1 MTSFADLHGVNV
13 VVVDDDPDCLD
24 LTTRT
29 LRWCGAVVTAA
40 TDARRALDAAR
51 EVRPHVVIT
60 DIAMPGEDGYW
71 LADQLRAAGIHVH
84 VIAMSAFGSRN
95 RMSGAT
101 PPQRFRLFLT
111 KPVDPL
117 TLSRVVRNVVGQ
129 PE

>member
-1 MTSFADLHGVNV
+1 MSSFGDLHGVYV

-24 LTTRT
+24 LVTRI

-40 TDARRALDAAR
+40 TNARRALAAAR
-51 EVRPHVVIT
+51 EVRPHVVVT

-71 LADQLRAAGIHVH
+71 LASQLRAAGIDVH
-84 VIAMSAFGSRN
+84 VIAMSAFGPRN

-117 TLSRVVRNVVGQ
+117 ALCRVVRNVVD
-129 PE
+129 EAA